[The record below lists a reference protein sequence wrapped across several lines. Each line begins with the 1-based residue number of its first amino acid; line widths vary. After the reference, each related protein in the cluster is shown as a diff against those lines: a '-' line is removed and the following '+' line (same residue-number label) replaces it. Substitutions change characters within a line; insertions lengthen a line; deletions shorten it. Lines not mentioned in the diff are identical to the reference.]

1 MWGLIEPIHAVT
13 YFGQEAL
20 ESASQAGY
28 RGFWMGYFAC
38 RLAPWDRS
46 VPMSRPRSV
55 TASPPPESPEPFL
68 TPGPSLDLRRPCGH
82 GSPGPRP
89 PSGA

>member
-38 RLAPWDRS
+38 RLAPLGP
-46 VPMSRPRSV
+46 VGPHV
-55 TASPPPESPEPFL
+55 ATAV
-68 TPGPSLDLRRPCGH
+68 C
-82 GSPGPRP
+82 
-89 PSGA
+89 